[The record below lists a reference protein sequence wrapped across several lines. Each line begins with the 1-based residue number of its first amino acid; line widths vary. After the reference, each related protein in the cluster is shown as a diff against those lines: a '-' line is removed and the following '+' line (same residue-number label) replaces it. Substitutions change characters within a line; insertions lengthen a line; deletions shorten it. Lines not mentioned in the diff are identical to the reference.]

1 MSAPEATSGSETAD
15 RGRSTLALV
24 AAILLG
30 VAAVL
35 TAWGS
40 FRAAGE
46 ADAMVKGYA
55 EQQVLV
61 SSANDIYA
69 QSDQASS
76 LEQQFFLSFAIA
88 AAEGNEGVTAYLEQ
102 TMSPE
107 LYAAVDWWLQQ
118 PPETVAT
125 SPFVTENPAFAGLPS
140 QILIAEGNAVMEQAN
155 AKRVTAEEAEAIG
168 GRYGLANVFFA
179 VVLFVAGIASV
190 LTRRPLQVGMLV
202 LGGILLLVGVGILV
216 STPGWASL

>member
-1 MSAPEATSGSETAD
+1 MSTPEEAD
-15 RGRSTLALV
+15 HRGSTLALV

-46 ADAMVKGYA
+46 ADAMVKSYA

-102 TMSPE
+102 TMSEE

-125 SPFVTENPAFAGLPS
+125 SPFVPENPAFANLPS
-140 QILIAEGNAVMEQAN
+140 QLLIAEGNAVMEQAN
-155 AKRVTAEEAEAIG
+155 AKRLAAEEAEAIG

-190 LTRRPLQVGMLV
+190 LSGRRLQVGMLV

-216 STPGWASL
+216 TTPGWASL